1 MEKYCTAGQV
11 TIWRVLIACWIPR
24 VTNEHSKYVLIF
36 YFSVQQ
42 WYHELVSTLCYTYF
56 ACLFLKFRTKNPY
69 KLQGQ
74 SVSCCLILSS

>member
-42 WYHELVSTLCYTYF
+42 
-56 ACLFLKFRTKNPY
+56 
-69 KLQGQ
+69 
-74 SVSCCLILSS
+74 